1 MTNDT
6 RRARVWW
13 WLVIG
18 AAGLAALLLW
28 WNGRGTAV
36 PVYVLEARPLTQ
48 DVVASGRLSVPA
60 RARLAVEI
68 PGVVIARLVQEGDTV
83 QAGQPLLRLD
93 PAEWQARL
101 DEADAAL
108 YQLRT
113 VRRPQALAELRD
125 ADSAATQAAREAERR
140 RALARE
146 RAIAREATE
155 QAEQAETRARLR
167 RDQAKLAQQDL
178 AADGPEERLLQ
189 ARRANALTALARTE
203 LRAPFAGQVITRQVE
218 AGDTVQ
224 PGSTLFELVPDS
236 ISPEAVVPVDET
248 FLGLLQVGQSATLL
262 ADAFPD
268 TPVPATITRIA
279 PRIDPQRGTV
289 DVHLAPETLPAGARE
304 DMTLSATLHTARRDA
319 ALVLPHDALKH
330 IRGDRAVVQVVRD
343 GRVEDVPVQLGLRG
357 LQAREVVGGLQA
369 GEQVLAQPRTPGL
382 RVRPLIQPLP
392 DDR

>member
-18 AAGLAALLLW
+18 AAGLAAMLLW

-68 PGVVIARLVQEGDTV
+68 PGVVIERLVQEGDTV
-83 QAGQPLLRLD
+83 QADQPLLRLD

-125 ADSAATQAAREAERR
+125 ADSTATQATREAERR
-140 RALARE
+140 RALARQN
-146 RAIAREATE
+146 AIARESTE

-236 ISPEAVVPVDET
+236 IGPEAVVPVDET
-248 FLGLLQVGQSATLL
+248 FLGLLQVGQAATLR

-268 TPVPATITRIA
+268 TPVAATITRIA

-289 DVHLAPETLPAGARE
+289 DVHLAPEALPSGARE

-319 ALVLPHDALKH
+319 ALVLPHDALQH

-343 GRVEDVPVQLGLRG
+343 GRVEEVPVQLGLRG
-357 LQAREVVGGLQA
+357 LQTREIVGGLQA

-382 RVRPLIQPLP
+382 HVRPQRQPLP